1 MAMAVT
7 VGFYA
12 GTFDPPT
19 QTELGIVRCALG
31 DAGFHKECQE
41 IGKTISRV
49 VVLVNQPN
57 DDDPLAS
64 TRERVLMVN
73 KALQK
78 YGDRVEVVTGDSEE
92 KTRSLLGDGNVE
104 QLIRFI
110 DEDSYKAVKSSPA
123 SQDPRLLWVVVSLKP
138 QGSSSRPLILRPCLP
153 T

>member
-19 QTELGIVRCALG
+19 QAELGNCSLRFRGCRL
-31 DAGFHKECQE
+31 HKECQE

-78 YGDRVEVVTGDSEE
+78 YGDRVEVVDRRQRG
-92 KTRSLLGDGNVE
+92 KNA
-104 QLIRFI
+104 I
-110 DEDSYKAVKSSPA
+110 PA
-123 SQDPRLLWVVVSLKP
+123 R
-138 QGSSSRPLILRPCLP
+138 GSKR
-153 T
+153 